1 MTTQLHVTALGLPGV
16 LLLKSIVHADARGSF
31 TQSWQ
36 AADWRA
42 AGVDI
47 AFLQDNL
54 VCNARRGTL
63 RGMHWQREPH
73 AQAKA
78 VQCVRG
84 ALLDVVADVRPE
96 SSLFGRWISV
106 ELKAGEGESLYV
118 PAGYAHGYVTTED
131 DTIVLYKV
139 DKPWVPGSEASC
151 RWNDSTLNIDWRC
164 ENPILSEKDAAAPV
178 LLP

>member
-47 AFLQDNL
+47 AFMQDNL
-54 VCNARRGTL
+54 VCNARRGT
-63 RGMHWQREPH
+63 
-73 AQAKA
+73 
-78 VQCVRG
+78 
-84 ALLDVVADVRPE
+84 
-96 SSLFGRWISV
+96 LFGRWISV

-151 RWNDSTLNIDWRC
+151 RWNDPTLNIDWRC
-164 ENPILSEKDAAAPV
+164 ENPILSEKDAAAPF

>member
-16 LLLKSIVHADARGSF
+16 LLLKSIVHADVRGSF
-31 TQSWQ
+31 TQSW
-36 AADWRA
+36 
-42 AGVDI
+42 
-47 AFLQDNL
+47 QDNL

-151 RWNDSTLNIDWRC
+151 RWNDPTLNIDWRC
-164 ENPILSEKDAAAPV
+164 ENPILSEKDAAAPF

>member
-16 LLLKSIVHADARGSF
+16 LLLKSIVHADVRGSF

-47 AFLQDNL
+47 AFMQDNL

-106 ELKAGEGESLYV
+106 ELKAGEGESLYASRLCARLRDDGGRYDRALQGRQAMG
-118 PAGYAHGYVTTED
+118 AGVGGLVSME
-131 DTIVLYKV
+131 
-139 DKPWVPGSEASC
+139 
-151 RWNDSTLNIDWRC
+151 
-164 ENPILSEKDAAAPV
+164 
-178 LLP
+178 

>member
-16 LLLKSIVHADARGSF
+16 LLLKSIVHADVRGSF

-36 AADWRA
+36 EDDWRS

-47 AFLQDNL
+47 AFMQDNL
-54 VCNARRGTL
+54 
-63 RGMHWQREPH
+63 
-73 AQAKA
+73 
-78 VQCVRG
+78 VRG

-151 RWNDSTLNIDWRC
+151 RWNDPTLNINWRC
-164 ENPILSEKDAAAPV
+164 ENPILSEKDAAAPF

>member
-16 LLLKSIVHADARGSF
+16 LLLMSIVHADARGSF

-47 AFLQDNL
+47 AFMQDNL
-54 VCNARRGTL
+54 VCNASRGTL
-63 RGMHWQREPH
+63 RGMHWQHEPH

-84 ALLDVVADVRPE
+84 ALLDVVAEVRPE
-96 SSLFGRWISV
+96 SPLFGRWISV
-106 ELKAGEGESLYV
+106 ELKAGEGESLFV

-151 RWNDSTLNIDWRC
+151 RWNDPTLNINWRC
-164 ENPILSEKDAAAPV
+164 ENPILSEKDAAAPF